1 MIRKKGDE
9 WCLYSATKDKKG
21 KRKNLGCYSSLEGAQ
36 NREKQVLKFK
46 HMKKENKT
54 MHIKKSEIYKIIQE
68 ELEVVLTNEE
78 AEEMFELDMS
88 ALLDEMMSEE
98 EGDLKEEKPSAGLS
112 KKKKSKIAK
121 DASAGKDIGKKG
133 KSFDKVAAKAA
144 KRYGSKE
151 AGEKVAAAAMWA
163 NIKR

>member
-9 WCLYSATKDKKG
+9 WCLYSATEDKKG
-21 KRKNLGCYSSLEGAQ
+21 NRKNLGCYSSLEGAQ

-78 AEEMFELDMS
+78 AEEMFELNVA
-88 ALLDEMMSEE
+88 ALLDEMINEE
-98 EGDLKEEKPSAGLS
+98 EEENWMAKVDKSIEKRGTEGVCTGKKFGGDDCPPDTRRYNLAKTFRKLAADR
-112 KKKKSKIAK
+112 KKK
-121 DASAGKDIGKKG
+121 G
-133 KSFDKVAAKAA
+133 
-144 KRYGSKE
+144 
-151 AGEKVAAAAMWA
+151 
-163 NIKR
+163 